1 MMNLGTIVCEKLK
14 DTYHTDEHWSKC
26 YMQVAK
32 QFTELKS
39 IARKFYCDKDELGI
53 LKELEKYSE
62 NDIKEMINLN
72 R

>member
-1 MMNLGTIVCEKLK
+1 
-14 DTYHTDEHWSKC
+14 
-26 YMQVAK
+26 MQVAK